1 MSEDDEKKNENTPK
15 RPSSRCGRRTHGK
28 PRVLRAVRR
37 AVQATVVLE
46 KHCVNLLDTKLVVG
60 SEQDV
65 FRLKKCFG
73 GSGASFGRLPSPRR
87 GSASP
92 WDPSVSSLL
101 VDVGGVGY
109 PLSPLWGAGVEA
121 TFALHRGFAISFF
134 ETATFPFFPED
145 RNSREMGE
153 KGPGS
158 RVPVV
163 RMIIWGRKKLYDTDL
178 RLRLV
183 RIYLQPGELVTGEFD
198 QVP

>member
-101 VDVGGVGY
+101 VVVVGVGY
-109 PLSPLWGAGVEA
+109 PLRCGAPA
-121 TFALHRGFAISFF
+121 SRLLLRCTADLRFHFLKRLPFRFF
-134 ETATFPFFPED
+134 LTD
-145 RNSREMGE
+145 RNSREMGGGTGNSHCGWDLYVDE
-153 KGPGS
+153 K
-158 RVPVV
+158 
-163 RMIIWGRKKLYDTDL
+163 K
-178 RLRLV
+178 
-183 RIYLQPGELVTGEFD
+183 
-198 QVP
+198 